1 MDSDALPAK
10 KRKNTYENQTSP
22 AARDDD
28 DEVIKDANSSS
39 SNSSEGK
46 KKKKKRLTSSAE
58 SATTSVRRLNSASYH
73 RGLTVLLDSN
83 ADQYF
88 VTPDEFVGF
97 KVMRNNGSSHPDNNN
112 NNNKQLLPHPCFFF
126 QVLVH
131 NPRAYPEVEGNALA
145 VGPGKETFIS
155 VTASHTDGWVKIRR
169 SARRKQLNV
178 CLSIFIFCFLCRS
191 KAILDFPFEGRS
203 CLFKEEKN
211 FPQAEVKRPNL

>member
-10 KRKNTYENQTSP
+10 KRKNTNENQTSP

-39 SNSSEGK
+39 SNSSEGKKK

-97 KVMRNNGSSHPDNNN
+97 KVIRNSGSSHPD
-112 NNNKQLLPHPCFFF
+112 NNNKQLLPHPCFFPG
-126 QVLVH
+126 
-131 NPRAYPEVEGNALA
+131 PR
-145 VGPGKETFIS
+145 S
-155 VTASHTDGWVKIRR
+155 Q
-169 SARRKQLNV
+169 SAG
-178 CLSIFIFCFLCRS
+178 LSR
-191 KAILDFPFEGRS
+191 GGG
-203 CLFKEEKN
+203 
-211 FPQAEVKRPNL
+211 